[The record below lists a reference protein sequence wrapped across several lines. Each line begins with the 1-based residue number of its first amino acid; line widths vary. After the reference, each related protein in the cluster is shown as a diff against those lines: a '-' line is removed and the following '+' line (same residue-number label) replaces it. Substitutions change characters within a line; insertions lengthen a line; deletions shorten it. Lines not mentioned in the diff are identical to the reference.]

1 MASKTKNLSII
12 DKDLKVEGELS
23 CEGKLV
29 IKGIV
34 QGSISGDSVIIAEEG
49 QVFSDME
56 VSDMTIG
63 GVFEGKVTA
72 SGKVVILS
80 SGKCTGTVTCNDLI
94 VESGGI
100 INAEVIC
107 TKDDGEISRGMLKE
121 TREKTNKKRWGR
133 KSRQDKKNQ
142 EDEESKEE
150 KIL

>member
-1 MASKTKNLSII
+1 MAVKTKNLSII
-12 DKDLKVEGELS
+12 DKDLRVEGELS

-29 IKGIV
+29 VKGIV
-34 QGSISGDSVIIAEEG
+34 KGSIKGESIIIAEEG
-49 QVFSDME
+49 QVYSNME

-63 GVFEGKVTA
+63 GVFEGELSA
-72 SGKVVILS
+72 AGKVVILS

-107 TKDDGEISRGMLKE
+107 TKDAGDIKKGLLKDTKE
-121 TREKTNKKRWGR
+121 GAGKKKWGR
-133 KSRQDKKNQ
+133 KDKKDLGNNN
-142 EDEESKEE
+142 ESSKEE